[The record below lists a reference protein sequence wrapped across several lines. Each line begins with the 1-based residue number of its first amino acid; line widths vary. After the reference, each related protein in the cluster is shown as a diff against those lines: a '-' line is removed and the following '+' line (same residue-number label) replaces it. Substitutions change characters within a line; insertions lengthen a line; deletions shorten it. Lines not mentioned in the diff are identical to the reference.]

1 MKKILFVGDLR
12 TVNNYGA
19 VATTEALLKLLSAE
33 AFDTEFKYIE
43 FRSLYSPT
51 PVNGFPKEKPTA
63 NSIYRRVVKSMIPAF
78 VLKKIRQV
86 LIRKNA
92 LLDATKDFV
101 PYKYSQFESY
111 YERMKSGQSLQY
123 EKNLLDWADIVY
135 INGEGNIVNGTDS
148 YGKYRMGARYILF
161 LAWLSKVKYNKPT
174 LILNH
179 TVDPRNYNAFEII
192 SAVYP
197 LLDQVLVR
205 ETLSLPVLRE
215 HGVNNA
221 RFVPDALFSYK
232 PAVEWEPSE
241 ELKKQIDFSHP
252 FICIGDSSGVKNA
265 YSHVSWNVI
274 DVFTEIIHELKN
286 IAPQI
291 IFIDGYNGNNEDINE
306 VIRKNNIG
314 YVNFQN
320 CNYHDLLHVL
330 QRSMLFISGRWH
342 ASILCTLAN
351 TPILLWGADSHK
363 TRSLYTL
370 LDYNYRFFE
379 VASLPANI
387 PELIDEAR
395 KIINDTDRIKENMK
409 QKVAKY
415 SNAAWENATILEQ
428 YVR

>member
-1 MKKILFVGDLR
+1 MKNILFVGDLR
-12 TVNNYGA
+12 SANNYGA
-19 VATTEALLKLLSAE
+19 VATTESLVRLLHDQEYDAEYKYIDYKSLYKPTPQIGFSNNKKTYFSIVKDAAKHFFPKLLIK
-33 AFDTEFKYIE
+33 FFKTK
-43 FRSLYSPT
+43 RSL
-51 PVNGFPKEKPTA
+51 N
-63 NSIYRRVVKSMIPAF
+63 
-78 VLKKIRQV
+78 QV
-86 LIRKNA
+86 
-92 LLDATKDFV
+92 DFV
-101 PYKYSQFESY
+101 PYKLSQFESY
-111 YERMKSGQSLQY
+111 FSKMIAGQSLQY
-123 EKNLLDWADIVY
+123 EKNLLEWADIVY

-148 YGKYRMGARYILF
+148 NGKYRMGARYLLF
-161 LAWLSKVKYNKPT
+161 MAWLSKVKYNKPT

-205 ETLSLPVLRE
+205 ETLSLPVLKE
-215 HGVNNA
+215 YGVNNA

-241 ELKKQIDFSHP
+241 ELKRQIDFSRP

-274 DVFTEIIHELKN
+274 EVFTEIILELKN

-291 IFIDGYNGNNEDINE
+291 IFVDGYNGNNEDINE

-320 CNYHDLLHVL
+320 CNYHDLLQVL
-330 QRSMLFISGRWH
+330 KRSMIFISGRWH

-363 TRSLYTL
+363 TKSLYTL

-395 KIINDTDRIKENMK
+395 KILKDTDSIKENMK
-409 QKVAKY
+409 QKVEMY
-415 SNAAWENATILEQ
+415 SIAARENATILEQ